1 MKLYTLAGSPNC
13 RKVIAVIHQLGIDVE
28 IQQLQPTS
36 DDLEKPEYLA
46 INPNG
51 MTPTLKD
58 GDFTL
63 WESNAIM
70 QYLAST
76 APENDLYPNDPKIH
90 ADITR
95 WHVWEQA
102 HFGKAM
108 GTILWENF
116 AKPAIFSLEPDMSVV
131 EKATPEFHR
140 FAKVLESQ
148 LNQNEFVLGNT
159 LTLADFALA
168 APFMY
173 AEQGKVPLDDY
184 PNIRSWYGRIEQL
197 PAWIKSAPPAMQ

>member
-13 RKVIAVIHQLGIDVE
+13 RKVIAVIHQLGLEVDIE
-28 IQQLQPTS
+28 QLQPTS
-36 DDLEKPEYLA
+36 DDLEKPEFLA

-51 MTPTLKD
+51 MTPTLED

-70 QYLAST
+70 QYLASSVP
-76 APENDLYPNDPKIH
+76 ANDIFPDDSRVR

-95 WHVWEQA
+95 WHIWEQA

-108 GTILWENF
+108 GAILWENF
-116 AKPAIFSLEPDMSVV
+116 AKPVLFSTEPDISVV

-140 FAKVLESQ
+140 FAKVLEGQ
-148 LNQNEFVLGNT
+148 LDQNEYVLGDT
-159 LTLADFALA
+159 LTLADFAIA

-173 AEQGKVPLDDY
+173 AEQGNVPLENY
-184 PNIRSWYGRIEQL
+184 PNMQSWYRRIEQI
-197 PAWIKSAPPAMQ
+197 PAWVKSAPPSIQ